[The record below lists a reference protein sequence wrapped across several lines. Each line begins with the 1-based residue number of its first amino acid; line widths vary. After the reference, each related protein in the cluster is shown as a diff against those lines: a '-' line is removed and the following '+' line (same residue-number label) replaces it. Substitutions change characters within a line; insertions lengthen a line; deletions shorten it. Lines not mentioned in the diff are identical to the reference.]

1 MSTSSGVKWKDDK
14 KVHLSS
20 KDSAPEIF
28 SIGSVALSVSNS
40 PARKADCQG
49 IWSNSGNRALIMRT
63 FGDVY
68 RWCVHLVV
76 ADVKVWLEIGLL
88 ALVIG
93 GRERL
98 LCEKPDLLDTPKPI
112 IKCYRINIVALI
124 WLSEFCFFLNALDS
138 SALEFH
144 LSSELLVILSDWYSL
159 TVFRPPGDLSAIL
172 FWISKS
178 VITFLMPFN
187 DFLVKLCLIWR
198 SID

>member
-1 MSTSSGVKWKDDK
+1 M
-14 KVHLSS
+14 
-20 KDSAPEIF
+20 
-28 SIGSVALSVSNS
+28 
-40 PARKADCQG
+40 
-49 IWSNSGNRALIMRT
+49 
-63 FGDVY
+63 
-68 RWCVHLVV
+68 V

-144 LSSELLVILSDWYSL
+144 LSSELLVILSDRYSL

-172 FWISKS
+172 FWVSKS